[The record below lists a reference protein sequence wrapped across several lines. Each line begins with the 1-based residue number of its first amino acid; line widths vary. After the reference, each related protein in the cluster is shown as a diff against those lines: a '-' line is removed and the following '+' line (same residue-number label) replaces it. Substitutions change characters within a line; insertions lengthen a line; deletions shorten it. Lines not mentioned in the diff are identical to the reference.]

1 MQTQLTSSINQYPKF
16 DKSQG
21 RTRELSKIYFDKIP
35 VLQIPDKTNKEFEK
49 LVLKLQDLTTE
60 QKPKKDLEIE
70 IDEKIFDLYSLTKE
84 ERITIGFIEIQ

>member
-35 VLQIPDKTNKEFEK
+35 VLQVPDKTNKEFEN
-49 LVLKLQDLTTE
+49 
-60 QKPKKDLEIE
+60 
-70 IDEKIFDLYSLTKE
+70 
-84 ERITIGFIEIQ
+84 